1 MKAPLSADVST
12 DAPTS
17 QLHHRDRGSA
27 AVEATLLAPL
37 LMLLVLLVVGSG
49 RLVQSQ
55 LRVQDAA
62 HSGAR
67 AASLARD
74 PATATRAGKAAARA
88 ALANGGASC
97 TRADVAV
104 NTSGFSAGGSVTV
117 TVSCAVSLSDLSGL
131 RIGGD
136 TTTQSAT
143 FTSVVD
149 TWRGTTLGLPTTT
162 GADSSATRDVQRF
175 PAATGPL

>member
-1 MKAPLSADVST
+1 MNTPLTIQVLD
-12 DAPTS
+12 S
-17 QLHHRDRGSA
+17 QRQHRDRGSA

-49 RLVQSQ
+49 RVVQSQ

-74 PATATRAGKAAARA
+74 PATATRAGQAAARA

-97 TRADVAV
+97 THADVAV

-117 TVSCAVSLSDLSGL
+117 TVSCAVSVSDLSGL
-131 RIGGD
+131 RIGGG
-136 TTTQSAT
+136 TTQTAS

-149 TWRGTTLGLPTTT
+149 TWRGTTLGLPAT
-162 GADSSATRDVQRF
+162 GADANNRVSGAQHSA
-175 PAATGPL
+175 AGTGPL